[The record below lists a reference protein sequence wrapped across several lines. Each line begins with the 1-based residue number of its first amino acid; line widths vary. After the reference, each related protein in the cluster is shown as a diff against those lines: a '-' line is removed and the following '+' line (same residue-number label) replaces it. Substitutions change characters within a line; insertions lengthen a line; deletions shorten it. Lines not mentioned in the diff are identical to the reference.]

1 MFGEKILV
9 LVEYFI
15 VVIFF
20 RILYIV
26 KIWGKK
32 SFSFERDCLILG
44 KILYVL
50 DKFMIVD
57 FNIFYFVKIIYFI
70 IDMY

>member
-32 SFSFERDCLILG
+32 
-44 KILYVL
+44 VL
-50 DKFMIVD
+50 VLKRLFVIGENIICIKFMIVD